1 MWLFQREGIVVLP
14 HTNSSGK
21 EEFKIKQEVG
31 NKIEYITQKNS
42 IGVVRFRNVLKMKAA
57 FIQIINIC
65 TKNFSLDIS
74 L

>member
-31 NKIEYITQKNS
+31 NKIENITKKNS
-42 IGVVRFRNVLKMKAA
+42 IGVVRFRNVLK
-57 FIQIINIC
+57 
-65 TKNFSLDIS
+65 
-74 L
+74 